1 MQKLQNSNQYFRL
14 SWVSLVGRKQPGQGA
29 PLLGLAKSIN
39 YFVCNRSFIM
49 TWSSFSSDAT
59 KEKVAKPYQA
69 PGQAQLAFVYI
80 FKMQFPQVFFS
91 TQI

>member
-1 MQKLQNSNQYFRL
+1 
-14 SWVSLVGRKQPGQGA
+14 
-29 PLLGLAKSIN
+29 
-39 YFVCNRSFIM
+39 M